1 MSEQEDILCADE
13 QFAEENLDSQ
23 NESSSGVPNPGE
35 KKIEDKV
42 MTEVNGE
49 IGFYLKKGTEFHP
62 QTNFSVS
69 CTGYVTENSKSDCPE
84 GFLFNVVPKT
94 TIIQGDDREEDIP
107 SKRQVKTPYLT
118 NNPIYIQARIQ
129 NILTVFK

>member
-1 MSEQEDILCADE
+1 MSEQEEILGADKHS
-13 QFAEENLDSQ
+13 AEENLDSQ

-49 IGFYLKKGTEFHP
+49 IGYYLKKGTEFIP
-62 QTNFSVS
+62 MTNFSVS

-94 TIIQGDDREEDIP
+94 TIIQGNDEEDIP

-118 NNPIYIQARIQ
+118 NNLIYIQARIQ

>member
-1 MSEQEDILCADE
+1 MSEQEEILGADKHS
-13 QFAEENLDSQ
+13 AEENLDSQ

-49 IGFYLKKGTEFHP
+49 IGYYLKKGTEFIP
-62 QTNFSVS
+62 MTNFSVS
-69 CTGYVTENSKSDCPE
+69 YTGYVTENSKSDCPE

-94 TIIQGDDREEDIP
+94 TIIQGDDEEDIP

-118 NNPIYIQARIQ
+118 NNLIYIQARIQ

>member
-1 MSEQEDILCADE
+1 MSEQEEILGADKHS
-13 QFAEENLDSQ
+13 AEENLDSQ
-23 NESSSGVPNPGE
+23 NDPSSGVPNPGE

-49 IGFYLKKGTEFHP
+49 IGYYLKKGTEFIP
-62 QTNFSVS
+62 MTNFSVS

-94 TIIQGDDREEDIP
+94 TIIQGDDEEDIP

-118 NNPIYIQARIQ
+118 NNLIYIQARIQ

>member
-1 MSEQEDILCADE
+1 MSEQEEILGADKHS
-13 QFAEENLDSQ
+13 AEENLDSQ
-23 NESSSGVPNPGE
+23 NESSSGVPNLGE

-49 IGFYLKKGTEFHP
+49 IGYYLKKGTEFIP
-62 QTNFSVS
+62 MTNFSVS

-94 TIIQGDDREEDIP
+94 TIIQGNDEEDIP

-118 NNPIYIQARIQ
+118 NNLIYIQARIQ

>member
-1 MSEQEDILCADE
+1 MSEQEEILGADKHS
-13 QFAEENLDSQ
+13 AEENLDSQ

-42 MTEVNGE
+42 MTELNGE
-49 IGFYLKKGTEFHP
+49 IGYYLKKGTEFIP
-62 QTNFSVS
+62 MTNFSVS

-94 TIIQGDDREEDIP
+94 TIIQGNDEEDIP

-118 NNPIYIQARIQ
+118 NNLIYIQARIQ